1 MKRRQLLRL
10 GAMAPVALAFPKLA
24 TAASNKIVL
33 GQSAAFSGPA
43 SALGERFKE
52 GALLAFDRVNAR
64 GGINGRNIE
73 LRSVDDGYEPER
85 CAENTQKLL
94 KDDVFT
100 LFGYVGTP
108 TSLVALPLA
117 TAARVPFFAPFS
129 GAEALRAPFN
139 RHVFH
144 VRASYFDETAE
155 IVKQITSI
163 GMKRIGVFY
172 QNDSYG
178 KTGLD
183 GMTIALKA
191 HGLSATGL
199 GTVER
204 NTVNVDAAVKA
215 ILAEKPDAIVQISAY
230 KSCAAFI
237 REARKAGFNGS
248 FYNVS
253 FVGTQALAAELGADA
268 RGVAISQVMPL
279 PFSATVPV
287 SADYLSAG
295 KALGAKF
302 EPNYGGIEGFVAAR
316 TLIEGLRQAGN
327 NPTPETLITSL
338 ENMRELNLGGF
349 FVDFT
354 DRSHAGSKYVDMT
367 ILTAE
372 GKVRH

>member
-1 MKRRQLLRL
+1 MLRL
-10 GAMAPVALAFPKLA
+10 GAMAPVALAFPTLA
-24 TAASNKIVL
+24 SAASSKIVL

-64 GGINGRNIE
+64 GGINGRTIE

-108 TSLVALPLA
+108 TSLAALPLA
-117 TAARVPFFAPFS
+117 TAARIPFFAPFS
-129 GAEALRAPFN
+129 GAEALRTPFN

-183 GMTIALKA
+183 GVNAALTA
-191 HGLSATGL
+191 HQLKATGL

-204 NTVNVDAAVKA
+204 NTVDVDRAVQT

-237 REARKAGFNGS
+237 RAARKAGFNGS

-253 FVGTQALAAELGADA
+253 FVGTTALAAELGADA

-279 PFSATVPV
+279 PYSATVPL

-302 EPNYGGIEGFVAAR
+302 EPNYGGIEGFTAAR
-316 TLIEGLRQAGN
+316 TLIEGLRAAGN
-327 NPTPETLITSL
+327 NPTPDGLITAL
-338 ENMRELNLGGF
+338 ENMRELNLGNF
-349 FVDFT
+349 YVDFS